1 MLPSDWWLLS
11 HADETEALQS
21 VNQGCAG
28 LLGSGGNVS
37 LLAFASFPHEE
48 L

>member
-1 MLPSDWWLLS
+1 MLPSEWRLLG
-11 HADETEALQS
+11 HVDETEALWS

-37 LLAFASFPHEE
+37 LLAFASFPHQE